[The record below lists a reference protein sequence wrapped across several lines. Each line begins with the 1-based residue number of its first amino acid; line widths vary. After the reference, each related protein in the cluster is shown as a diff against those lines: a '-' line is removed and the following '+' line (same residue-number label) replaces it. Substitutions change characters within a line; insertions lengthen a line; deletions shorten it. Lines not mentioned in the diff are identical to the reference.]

1 MTASVLTRKGQVTIP
16 KAIRERLGLQRG
28 VKLLFLLRENEITLK
43 PLLGSILDLKG
54 SVRPKRRP
62 EDFDRVRRSVRQAVA
77 RRTRKGG

>member
-28 VKLLFLLRENEITLK
+28 VKLLFLLREDEITLK
-43 PLLGSILDLKG
+43 PLQGSILDLKG

-62 EDFDRVRRSVRQAVA
+62 EDFDRVRRSVRRAVA
-77 RRTRKGG
+77 KRTRKGG

>member
-43 PLLGSILDLKG
+43 PLQGSILDLKG

>member
-28 VKLLFLLRENEITLK
+28 VKLLFLLREDEIALK
-43 PLLGSILDLKG
+43 PLQGSILDLKG

-62 EDFDRVRRSVRQAVA
+62 EDFDRVRGSVRQAVA
-77 RRTRKGG
+77 RRTRKRG